1 MRNIDSAIYQMRAEE
16 EGVIVCL
23 TYHQA
28 SFLISYFED
37 SADILQSV
45 LGADGDD
52 WQSMKNLSGALIKL
66 KRGLVDAKTVAIKKV
81 QQEYDLRNAKEVER
95 NG

>member
-1 MRNIDSAIYQMRAEE
+1 MRKIDSAIYQMRAEE

-23 TYHQA
+23 TYDQA

-66 KRGLVDAKTVAIKKV
+66 KRGLVNAKTVAIKKV
-81 QQEYDLRNAKEVER
+81 HKEYDLRNAKEVER